1 MFRRV
6 KNPFKSKKNQS
17 VFIGTV
23 GGPVPAPPPT
33 RGPINLP
40 TANMGAN
47 VNGGGNISY
56 FSSNAYYG
64 SNGYDYPD
72 MGLDDYNA
80 LHYYG
85 LDGLD
90 NIDF

>member
-1 MFRRV
+1 MWRRV
-6 KNPFKSKKNQS
+6 KRNNAEGKKPS
-17 VFIGTV
+17 VFIGKV
-23 GGPVPAPPPT
+23 GGPYPAPPPA
-33 RGPINLP
+33 R
-40 TANMGAN
+40 
-47 VNGGGNISY
+47 GNITLPSVNMNMDMGMGGFPY
-56 FSSNAYYG
+56 AGGPVYG
-64 SNGYDYPD
+64 D

>member
-6 KNPFKSKKNQS
+6 LNPFRKKKERP

-33 RGPINLP
+33 RSPINLP
-40 TANMGAN
+40 TVNMDAGYN
-47 VNGGGNISY
+47 NGNGC
-56 FSSNAYYG
+56 YG
-64 SNGYDYPD
+64 YSD
-72 MGLDDYNA
+72 MGLDDYRA